1 MKKRNVVS
9 KKDKEAWKAFTD
21 NIEDIQPKKDDL
33 SEQSL
38 DVNKIK
44 KLDLHG
50 FSLNDANEKVK
61 EFINE
66 SFIQGYRKL
75 LIVTGKGSRSKVH
88 ENPYVSDKF
97 SVLKYSVPEF
107 INAEKNLSK
116 KIIKVS
122 LADKKHG
129 GDGAIYIFLKK
140 NFKE

>member
-1 MKKRNVVS
+1 VKKRNVVS

-116 KIIKVS
+116 KIIKIS

>member
-1 MKKRNVVS
+1 VKKRNIVS
-9 KKDKEAWKAFTD
+9 EKDKEDWKAFTE

-38 DVNKIK
+38 DTNKIQ

-50 FSLNDANEKVK
+50 FALNDANEKVK
-61 EFINE
+61 QFINE

-75 LIVTGKGSRSKVH
+75 LIVTGKGSRSRVH
-88 ENPYVSDKF
+88 ENPYVSDKL

-107 INAEKNLSK
+107 INTEKSLNK
-116 KIIKVS
+116 KIIKIT

-129 GDGAIYIFLKK
+129 GDGAIYVFLKK

>member
-116 KIIKVS
+116 KIIKIS